1 MKWLGTISL
10 LFFAVIAISIGY
22 MNYSRMSEKW
32 QNCTADTEGIIVD
45 FDSKISMSSSD
56 KILYPVV
63 RYFVNGKGYQITS
76 GSGTNRQ
83 KLKVG
88 DTVAVRYNPDKPK
101 QMLIVG
107 YNTKSTIYLCMAVM
121 AMGVVVPFFSM
132 ILILKKQ

>member
-22 MNYSRMSEKW
+22 MNYSRMS
-32 QNCTADTEGIIVD
+32 
-45 FDSKISMSSSD
+45 
-56 KILYPVV
+56 
-63 RYFVNGKGYQITS
+63 VNGKGYQITS

-132 ILILKKQ
+132 ILIWKKQ